1 MGFFQSAC
9 NISLKTLT
17 SLTALH
23 VAAHE
28 GYCAGI
34 ELLVGY
40 GADLN
45 AIVDDGNTA
54 LHLILVRKNM
64 KPLDSNTPYT
74 LEVNMIPCVCQIFK
88 G

>member
-1 MGFFQSAC
+1 MCVLCFFFKSAC
-9 NISLKTLT
+9 NINLKSWTT
-17 SLTALH
+17 LTALH

-45 AIVDDGNTA
+45 IAVDDGNTA
-54 LHLILVRKNM
+54 LHLILARKNM
-64 KPLDSNTPYT
+64 KPLDCNTPYT
-74 LEVNMIPCVCQIFK
+74 LQVNM
-88 G
+88 